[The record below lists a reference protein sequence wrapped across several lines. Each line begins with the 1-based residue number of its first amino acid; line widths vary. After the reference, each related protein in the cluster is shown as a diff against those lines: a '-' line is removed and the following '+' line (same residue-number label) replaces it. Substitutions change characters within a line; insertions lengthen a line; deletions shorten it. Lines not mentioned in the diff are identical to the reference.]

1 MVIVGLQ
8 LVLPALALPNPL
20 EVVGRKF
27 AAKPNDKKKVT
38 TETNEITTVDN
49 GFSWQNII
57 GIVAQMILGTTGL
70 DKADSGLNA
79 HQGGFNWMNL
89 VNLGLRLM
97 LSTLS
102 NTGNDKAD
110 TATSASPLQL
120 IQIFTSLMDALKVSF
135 AQRSSNARS
144 MGSKDVFS
152 DAAIAAVTI
161 MKGYVRTHRST
172 NGACIQRDIC
182 AANRECS
189 DDAPESGFLFCQL
202 GTYAAGTLLSQSTS
216 APLDVFTQAGR
227 YGRTGESCAEIY
239 SECDEP

>member
-1 MVIVGLQ
+1 MRQQTIGWSFMVIVGLQ

-79 HQGGFNWMNL
+79 H
-89 VNLGLRLM
+89 
-97 LSTLS
+97 
-102 NTGNDKAD
+102 
-110 TATSASPLQL
+110 QL